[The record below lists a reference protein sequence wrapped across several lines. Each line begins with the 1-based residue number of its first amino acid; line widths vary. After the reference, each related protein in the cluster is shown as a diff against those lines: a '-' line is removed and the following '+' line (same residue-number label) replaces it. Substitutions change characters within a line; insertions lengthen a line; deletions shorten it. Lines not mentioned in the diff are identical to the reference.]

1 MGSVYKKELR
11 SYFCNMQGAVFT
23 GFLLLISGIMTVL
36 YNFKG
41 LYPNFEYTLSDTG
54 FIFLLIVPI
63 LTMRVIAEEKHGRTD
78 KLLYALPIN
87 VTDIILGKYFAL
99 VTVFLVPVAVMGL
112 YPIVL
117 SFYGNVSLL
126 SAYSALV
133 GFVLLGCALL
143 AIGMVLSSLT
153 ESQVI
158 AAVLSFGV
166 LLLLYL
172 MGSLS
177 SLIPST
183 AGASL
188 IAFSV
193 CCLLLGL
200 LVWYMTKDPWVG
212 VTAAVLS
219 EAVLLFFYF
228 RAKDSFAGLFS
239 SVLEKLSVFDRFT
252 TFVGGLFDLTA
263 VVYYL
268 SIVVF
273 CLFLCVQSLEKKRWN

>member
-78 KLLYALPIN
+78 KLLYALPIS

-219 EAVLLFFYF
+219 AAVLLFFYF

>member
-78 KLLYALPIN
+78 KLLYALPIS

-193 CCLLLGL
+193 CCVLLGM

>member
-78 KLLYALPIN
+78 KLLYALPIS

-193 CCLLLGL
+193 CCVLLGL

>member
-78 KLLYALPIN
+78 KLLYALPIS

-239 SVLEKLSVFDRFT
+239 SVLEKLSVVDRFT

>member
-78 KLLYALPIN
+78 KLLYALPIS

-172 MGSLS
+172 VGSLS

>member
-78 KLLYALPIN
+78 KLLYALPIS
-87 VTDIILGKYFAL
+87 VTDIILGRYFAL

>member
-78 KLLYALPIN
+78 KLLYALPIS

>member
-11 SYFCNMQGAVFT
+11 SYFCNMHGAVFT

-78 KLLYALPIN
+78 KLLYALPIS

>member
-11 SYFCNMQGAVFT
+11 SYLCNMQGAVFT

-63 LTMRVIAEEKHGRTD
+63 LTMRVIAEEKHSRTD
-78 KLLYALPIN
+78 KLLYSLPIS
-87 VTDIILGKYFAL
+87 VTEVVLGKYFAL
-99 VTVFLVPVAVMGL
+99 VTIFLIPVGVMGI
-112 YPIVL
+112 YPIIL
-117 SFYGNVSLL
+117 SFYGKVSLL
-126 SAYSALV
+126 SAYSALL

-143 AIGMVLSSLT
+143 AIGMFLSSLT

-158 AAVLSFGV
+158 AGVLSFGV

-172 MGSLS
+172 MSALS
-177 SLIPST
+177 SLVPST

-188 IAFSV
+188 AAFSA
-193 CCLLLGL
+193 CCVLLGL

-212 VTAAVLS
+212 GGAAVIS
-219 EAVLLFFYF
+219 EAVLLFVYSGS
-228 RAKDSFAGLFS
+228 KDQFAGLFS
-239 SVLEKLSVFDRFT
+239 KVLGKLSVFDRFT

-268 SIVVF
+268 SIVAF
-273 CLFLCVQSLEKKRWN
+273 GLFLCVQSLEKKRWN

>member
-78 KLLYALPIN
+78 KLLYALPIS

-117 SFYGNVSLL
+117 SFYGAVSLL

-188 IAFSV
+188 MAFSV

>member
-78 KLLYALPIN
+78 KLLYALPIS

-112 YPIVL
+112 YPIFL

>member
-78 KLLYALPIN
+78 KLLYALPIS

-273 CLFLCVQSLEKKRWN
+273 CLFLCVHSLEKKRWN